1 MSKDFFVITLS
12 RVELDLLVS
21 ACACYLDVVINDLDS
36 SSFDS
41 LADLHSRLN
50 YKLNPIVSSEV
61 FDGR

>member
-21 ACACYLDVVINDLDS
+21 ACVHYLDVVINDLDS
-36 SSFDS
+36 SSYDY

-50 YKLNPIVSSEV
+50 SKLNPIDSSEV
-61 FDGR
+61 Y